1 MKVTM
6 KYDQGVRREE
16 VVILEVPEK
25 ELEKMV
31 EIDYH
36 QRLRQVTGD
45 EVVLKRAPQ
54 EILNEMNRQERN
66 SWQTHN
72 RRLVSLQKE
81 SFEGSEMNTMDIIAD
96 NSQEEERQRQE
107 LYEDMCQK
115 IRQLLKPEH
124 ADMVIA
130 ICLDKMAVKE
140 YAREINDKP
149 NNVTQRFK
157 RIKTV
162 LKKVL

>member
-1 MKVTM
+1 M

-31 EIDYH
+31 EIDYQ
-36 QRLRQVTGD
+36 QRLEQVVSD

-72 RRLVSLQKE
+72 RRLVSLKKE
-81 SFEGSEMNTMDIIAD
+81 SNEGSEINTMDLIAD
-96 NSQEEERQRQE
+96 VSQEEARQRQE
-107 LYEDMCQK
+107 LYDELCQK
-115 IRQLLKPEH
+115 VRQLLKPEH
-124 ADMVIA
+124 ADMIIA
-130 ICLDKMAVKE
+130 ICLDRMAIKD
-140 YAREINDKP
+140 YAAKIGDKP

-157 RIKTV
+157 RVKTI
-162 LKKVL
+162 LKKIL